1 VAASLFVA
9 LRMGFSCGI
18 VGLPNVGKSTLFNCL
33 SSARAEA
40 ANYPFCTIEPNVG
53 IVEVPDARL
62 DALTTLVKPERVVRA
77 TTRFVDIA
85 GIVKGASKGEGLGN
99 KFLAHIRDADAI
111 CHVVRC
117 FVDDNVVHVD
127 GAVNPVRDVDTIET
141 ELMLTD
147 LEAVDKRLDKS
158 RKLARGT
165 DVIEKKVAPY
175 LEGLQAHLQQGKPVR
190 SFAASEDEDVQRA
203 LHDMHLLTAKPTL
216 FVANCHEDGLTEA
229 SNPHLAALVAFAKTR
244 GDEVLPLC
252 AKIESEVAELPA
264 EERKEFLASL
274 GMSSSG
280 LDRLIQAGYRL
291 LGLASYL
298 TAGVKEVR
306 AWTIHKGFK
315 APQAAGVIHT
325 DFERGFIKA
334 EVIWW
339 EDYLAYKGEPG
350 CREAGK
356 LRMEGKE
363 YVVRDGDV
371 MNFKFNV

>member
-1 VAASLFVA
+1 
-9 LRMGFSCGI
+9 MGFSCGI

-53 IVEVPDARL
+53 IVEVPDARMQ
-62 DALTTLVKPERVVRA
+62 ALANVVKPERILPA

-85 GIVKGASKGEGLGN
+85 GIVRGASKGEGLGN
-99 KFLAHIRDADAI
+99 KFLSHIRDVDAI

-117 FVDDNVVHVD
+117 FTDGNVVHVD
-127 GAVNPVRDVDTIET
+127 STVNPVRDVETIET
-141 ELMLTD
+141 ELILADM
-147 LEAVDKRLDKS
+147 EAVEKRLDRATKMS
-158 RKLARGT
+158 KGSDL
-165 DVIEKKVAPY
+165 IEKKALPFCTE
-175 LEGLQAHLQQGKPVR
+175 LLAHLDQGKPAR
-190 SFAASEDEDVQRA
+190 SFAVADDED
-203 LHDMHLLTAKPTL
+203 LKKILNDMHLLTVKPTL
-216 FVANCHEDGLTEA
+216 FVANVDEEGFDAEK
-229 SNPHLAALVAFAKTR
+229 NPHLKALMDLAKGR
-244 GDEVLPLC
+244 GDEVLALC
-252 AKIESEVAELPA
+252 AKIESEVAELPPD
-264 EERKEFLASL
+264 ERRDFLASL
-274 GMSSSG
+274 GMASSG
-280 LDRLIQAGYRL
+280 LDRLIQTGYRL

-306 AWTIHKGFK
+306 AWTIHKGMK

-339 EDYLAYKGEPG
+339 EDFVALGGEAR

-356 LRMEGKE
+356 MRLEGKE

-371 MNFKFNV
+371 MHFKFNV